1 MDWPINSLTLQ
12 KQWRE
17 VFHCMQ
23 SALQSES
30 TRMLVH
36 CVNGKDRSPLAVY
49 AFLCMYHKH
58 TSTTAINAL
67 SARKDRHGQPL
78 FQLSMQRTEMLEW
91 VEKGLSEELES
102 ESGVYTWRLGSS
114 YEQRPGGQ

>member
-1 MDWPINSLTLQ
+1 MDWPINSLKHQ

-49 AFLCMYHKH
+49 AFLRMFHKQ
-58 TSTTAINAL
+58 TNTTAMDAL
-67 SARKDRHGQPL
+67 SARKDTYDQPAFRL
-78 FQLSMQRTEMLEW
+78 RDQRPAMLAW
-91 VEKGLSEELES
+91 VEEGLSAELDS
-102 ESGVYTWRLGSS
+102 ESGLYTWCPGSS
-114 YEQRPGGQ
+114 YV